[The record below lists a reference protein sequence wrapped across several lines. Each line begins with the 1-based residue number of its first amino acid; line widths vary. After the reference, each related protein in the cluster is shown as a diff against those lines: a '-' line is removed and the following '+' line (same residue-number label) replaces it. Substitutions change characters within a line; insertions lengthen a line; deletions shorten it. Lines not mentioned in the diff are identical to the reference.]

1 VLPPHC
7 CKSCGLP
14 LPADLAPGP
23 CGSCLR
29 RPPPQTQTLSLY
41 VYDGPVRE
49 AILGWKLEG
58 RDAGLLWLLD
68 AAAARLQQVFTP
80 EDVLLPVPMPI
91 RRMRRAGQHH
101 AAELC
106 RHIASIVHCRM
117 DWKLLRRVGE
127 QPRQSA
133 LSAGARRRNLARAF
147 RLDTAHW
154 RDMQPVGH
162 LWLVDDIFTTG
173 ATVRYACRCLK
184 QTGHPV
190 SAFTLARVLR

>member
-1 VLPPHC
+1 M
-7 CKSCGLP
+7 
-14 LPADLAPGP
+14 PADLAPGP
-23 CGSCLR
+23 CGHCLH
-29 RPPPQTQTLSLY
+29 RPPPQAQTLSLY

-91 RRMRRAGQHH
+91 RRMRKSGQHH
-101 AAELC
+101 AAALC
-106 RHIASIVHCRM
+106 CHIARIAGCRM
-117 DWKLLRRVGE
+117 DWRLLRRSGE
-127 QPRQSA
+127 QPRQSV
-133 LSAGARRRNLARAF
+133 LPGSARRRNLAHAF
-147 RLDTAHW
+147 RLDVAHW
-154 RDMQPVGH
+154 RDMQPVGR

-173 ATVRYACRCLK
+173 TTVRYACRCLK
-184 QTGHPV
+184 QTGQPV